1 MQLNF
6 EIAKFYVFI
15 LLTTL
20 FFSFFSYSFPWA
32 PPSVSALCPAEL
44 TLDPKF
50 VSACIPY
57 AQQDWISQYFIFQ
70 AFHDAEIFQ
79 LMLKPLQKAKY
90 LINSFLS
97 PSDFFHCE
105 DAHKGLV
112 N

>member
-6 EIAKFYVFI
+6 EIATFYVFI

-20 FFSFFSYSFPWA
+20 FISFFSYSFHWA